1 MAEHDTD
8 PLTPEER
15 AEREELCAE
24 KAQREADE
32 RARRERAE
40 LAELRAQKAAGAS
53 KSKPAAK
60 AAKTASAASSAPE
73 RKDDHEDM
81 SFGMRMVS
89 STEPTGDDDIPG
101 MPPAQKLIIGICLIA
116 VVVFAAYIGLGH
128 AGIIH

>member
-15 AEREELCAE
+15 AELEELRAE

-40 LAELRAQKAAGAS
+40 LAELRAQKAAASAGPRQAS
-53 KSKPAAK
+53 KPK
-60 AAKTASAASSAPE
+60 AAPAQQS
-73 RKDDHEDM
+73 REDM

-89 STEPTGDDDIPG
+89 STKPADDDDIPG
-101 MPPAQKLIIGICLIA
+101 MPPAQKLIIAICLVA
-116 VVVFAAYIGLGH
+116 VLGFAIYIGLGN
-128 AGIIH
+128 AGILR

>member
-15 AEREELCAE
+15 AELEELRAE

-40 LAELRAQKAAGAS
+40 LAELRAQKAAAS
-53 KSKPAAK
+53 AK
-60 AAKTASAASSAPE
+60 SAASAGSRQASKPKAAPAQQS
-73 RKDDHEDM
+73 REDM

-89 STEPTGDDDIPG
+89 STKPADDDDIPG
-101 MPPAQKLIIGICLIA
+101 MPPAQKLIIAICLVA
-116 VVVFAAYIGLGH
+116 VLGFAIYIGLGN
-128 AGIIH
+128 AGILR